1 MDLWIWWPRDGTIL
15 SSTDK
20 DSVGR
25 GWAITGALK
34 RTKDEMSLDMDSNQ
48 MRGSVQKFLKIN
60 QIDKCLEKKKG
71 PNGWNTTTTT
81 TRWGHLVNMYVLE
94 IWLIELMSEKI
105 KFK

>member
-71 PNGWNTTTTT
+71 TMAETQQQ
-81 TRWGHLVNMYVLE
+81 LQLQDE
-94 IWLIELMSEKI
+94 DI
-105 KFK
+105 